1 MNFHSDKDL
10 MALMGLSSPFI
21 AADPLYSPIDER
33 SIMTHRIFPGMCGF
47 VPCGE
52 KMIAGL
58 FVDQLP
64 KDERLKAIVML
75 TSRRDA
81 SGDEQEC
88 WLVQVESYGNAWQFM
103 TIDESMPLPD
113 AEIVLF
119 QWKPGALQEAYAMH
133 DQMIA
138 ELGDQTKFWL
148 VGSDLEKEAYSRFV
162 LSTGF
167 SSFAHPYQANGL
179 MAKALALP
187 GQTLPLTKGPCLSM
201 KAYPVQWYQA
211 E

>member
-1 MNFHSDKDL
+1 MNLYSDKDL
-10 MALMGLSSPFI
+10 MALMGLPSPFI

-58 FVDQLP
+58 FVDELP
-64 KDERLKAIVML
+64 EDEHLKAIVML

-88 WLVQVESYGNAWQFM
+88 WLVQIESYSNAWQFM
-103 TIDESMPLPD
+103 TIDESMPLQD
-113 AEIVLF
+113 ASIVLF

-133 DQMIA
+133 DAMIA
-138 ELGDQTKFWL
+138 TLGDQTNFWL
-148 VGSDLEKEAYSRFV
+148 VGSKLEKEAYSRFV
-162 LSTGF
+162 LSTGL

-179 MAKALALP
+179 MDKVLALP
-187 GQTLPLTKGPCLSM
+187 GQTLALTNGPCLSM